1 MEQRIIYYYQT
12 FIGLDKLIAQ
22 RPIPI
27 THLHLSSIHF
37 NYIDE
42 KYIIHLNDY
51 IPDSPIFDQVWQQTF
66 QLSKLGIKIVL
77 MIGGAGGGFQQLFR
91 SYDKYFPLLIN
102 LIHTHSWISGIDL
115 DIEEEVNIDDV
126 RKMIRDIYY
135 QFGKDFIISMAPIQ
149 TSLSSDIPGMG
160 GFIYKNLYSSYE
172 GSLIHYFNT
181 QAYFNFDIKT
191 LEDII
196 KNGYPA
202 DKIVLGTLSGQF
214 SNNFNK
220 FLGIIGK
227 CQRNYPNWGGVFNWE
242 YYSSPP
248 SSDDPSKWANLI
260 YKLLSNHT

>member
-160 GFIYKNLYSSYE
+160 GFIYKNLY
-172 GSLIHYFNT
+172 
-181 QAYFNFDIKT
+181 
-191 LEDII
+191 
-196 KNGYPA
+196 
-202 DKIVLGTLSGQF
+202 
-214 SNNFNK
+214 
-220 FLGIIGK
+220 
-227 CQRNYPNWGGVFNWE
+227 
-242 YYSSPP
+242 
-248 SSDDPSKWANLI
+248 
-260 YKLLSNHT
+260 